1 MFAAGA
7 AAALLVWLLRRR
19 VFDRDSLRRR
29 AELAAGLTPLQW
41 LVLAFAAWWSW
52 ALVGQT
58 LASIVPGARDPDR
71 PLAGLAVSLGAYG
84 AGLGVMAAL
93 AACWFAPLRRAGLRA
108 GPGDPIPA
116 GVASALGFPII
127 LAVSAAA
134 FLAATMLAELTGAGA
149 GADRPRLA
157 PKRARAARGRLAR
170 ARVGVLAIQA
180 VVLAPIFEELVYR
193 LCLHSALVAAF
204 RRTWPAVVLS
214 SGIFALV
221 HLASVPLHALPVLF
235 AVGALCAVVFERTG
249 RIGPAILVHAAFNAL
264 NLGFVL
270 LRVAAPE
277 A

>member
-1 MFAAGA
+1 M
-7 AAALLVWLLRRR
+7 LVWLLRRR
-19 VFDRDSLRRR
+19 IFDRDSLRRR

-134 FLAATMLAELTGAGA
+134 FLAATMLSELTGAPA
-149 GADRPRLA
+149 PERIAHDSLRSVLEPREGVSPAL
-157 PKRARAARGRLAR
+157 
-170 ARVGVLAIQA
+170 RVGVLAIQA
-180 VVLAPIFEELVYR
+180 VVLAPVFEELVYR

-264 NLGFVL
+264 NLGFAL
-270 LRVAAPE
+270 LRAAAPE